1 MKKHSVLW
9 WVMSALFIIGGI
21 GMIPSSGILAGIF
34 SILLGIALCPIV
46 PLRGFKKAA
55 VSIALLIMAAVSM
68 PESPNDSSV
77 MTANITETAIA
88 SEITAEAET
97 EASVETAADT
107 KTATETET
115 LAETEPTALSETDTD
130 ELQPEQELTFSV
142 LDVGQGLSVLIE
154 SNDHY
159 MLFDGGDRNA
169 SSYVVSYLKN
179 QGVTELDYLIAS
191 HYDSDHING
200 VIGALNAFTVGTVI
214 GPDYEHD
221 SATYDS
227 FINNVDAIGKEV
239 VHPSL
244 GYQFELGSAVITV
257 LAPSV
262 IGDDSNNNSI
272 AIKITNGDNSFIIT
286 GDAEYESEA
295 NMVSSGIDL
304 DTDVLVVGHHGSAT
318 ATSWDFIEA
327 TTPEYAIISCGEGNS
342 YGHPDAD
349 VMEKLISIDADV
361 FRTDKQGEII
371 AQSDGNDI
379 TWNVEP
385 CEDYSSGDGDLG
397 TQPAESGLA
406 DDSSA
411 AIGTVGNVQAT
422 ETQPV
427 ESTNVAE
434 TSSEPTTQAVQKEA
448 TVWLSQTG
456 SKYHSIPDCGNM
468 NPNMAR
474 QVTLDYAQSHG
485 YEACKRCH

>member
-9 WVMSALFIIGGI
+9 WVLSALFIIGGI
-21 GMIPSSGILAGIF
+21 GMMPSSGVLAGIF
-34 SILLGIALCPIV
+34 SILLGVALCPIV

-68 PESPNDSSV
+68 PESQNDSSV
-77 MTANITETAIA
+77 MTANVTETAIA

-97 EASVETAADT
+97 HVETA
-107 KTATETET
+107 TEAEAAVEAET
-115 LAETEPTALSETDTD
+115 VVETEPATVALESNPD
-130 ELQPEQELTFSV
+130 ESQHELTFSV
-142 LDVGQGLSVLIE
+142 LDVGQGLSVLVE
-154 SNDHY
+154 SNGHY

-227 FINNVDAIGKEV
+227 FINNVAAIGKEV
-239 VHPSL
+239 VHPSV
-244 GYQFELGSAVITV
+244 GDQFELGSAVITV

-262 IGDDSNNNSI
+262 IVDDSNNNSI
-272 AIKITNGDNSFIIT
+272 AIKIVNGNNSFIIT

-318 ATSWDFIEA
+318 ATSWDFLEA
-327 TTPEYAIISCGEGNS
+327 STPEYAIISCGEGNS

-371 AQSDGNDI
+371 AHSDGNAI
-379 TWNVEP
+379 TWNVES

-397 TQPAESGLA
+397 TQPAESGLT

-411 AIGTVGNVQAT
+411 AIGAVGSVQAT

-427 ESTNVAE
+427 ESTAVVE
-434 TSSEPTTQAVQKEA
+434 TTSEPTTQPVQNEA

-456 SKYHSIPDCGNM
+456 SKYHSRPDCGNM
-468 NPNMAR
+468 NPNTAR
-474 QVTLDYAQSHG
+474 QVTLDYAQSNG

>member
-1 MKKHSVLW
+1 MKKHSILW
-9 WVMSALFIIGGI
+9 WILSVLFIIGGI
-21 GMIPSSGILAGIF
+21 GMIPSSSILAGIF
-34 SILLGIALCPIV
+34 SILLGVALCPIV
-46 PLRGFKKAA
+46 PLKGFKKAA
-55 VSIALLIMAAVSM
+55 VSIALLILAVVSM
-68 PESPNDSSV
+68 PERPNDSSV
-77 MTANITETAIA
+77 MTADITETVMA
-88 SEITAEAET
+88 SEITTEAET
-97 EASVETAADT
+97 ETV
-107 KTATETET
+107 
-115 LAETEPTALSETDTD
+115 AETEQTIAVESNTD
-130 ELQPEQELTFSV
+130 EPQPEQELTFSV
-142 LDVGQGLSVLIE
+142 LDVGQGLSVLVE

-227 FINNVDAIGKEV
+227 FLNNVASVGKEV
-239 VHPSL
+239 VHPSV
-244 GYQFELGSAVITV
+244 GDQFELGSAVITV

-262 IGDDSNNNSI
+262 IVDDSNNNSI
-272 AIKITNGDNSFIIT
+272 AIKIVNGNNSFIIT

-318 ATSWDFIEA
+318 STSWDFLEA
-327 TTPEYAIISCGEGNS
+327 STPEYAIISCGEGNS

-371 AQSDGNDI
+371 AHSDGNVI

-397 TQPAESGLA
+397 TQPAGSGLT

-411 AIGTVGNVQAT
+411 AIGAAGSVQAT
-422 ETQPV
+422 ETQPA
-427 ESTNVAE
+427 ESTAVVE
-434 TSSEPTTQAVQKEA
+434 TTSEPTTQFVQNEA

-456 SKYHSIPDCGNM
+456 SKYHSRPDCGNM
-468 NPNMAR
+468 NPNTAR
-474 QVTLDYAQSHG
+474 QVTLDYAQSNG